1 MADDLGEAAAAKMG
15 SRVKVMRIV
24 HTIHMTADLGAC
36 RARYLD
42 LLGGLIFA
50 EGYFEAE
57 DRDMALL
64 YVVNHMVEPMAPRD
78 PNRLDKHVA
87 RYLHRY
93 GQGFQSFEIGIQDG
107 PAVANKLKAAG
118 CKLSAEYGT
127 FFYVRPE
134 STGGVL
140 LEVTEAPMP
149 NDPYGRRNWRSDWI
163 EGHPT
168 SLLRLDHIACVT
180 PDVEAAIAFFTDLL
194 DGELLTD
201 ERITAP
207 QPGRRALVQLAE
219 TRIAFTQPDDPE
231 SGPLGAFL
239 TPPTSGVYALVWCV
253 EDEHAAQNF
262 FHKKGVRTTRE
273 HCVSA
278 GFAIDPSDFLG
289 ARHEFVAVGSAKLE
303 TRLGR

>member
-1 MADDLGEAAAAKMG
+1 MLFDL
-15 SRVKVMRIV
+15 
-24 HTIHMTADLGAC
+24 
-36 RARYLD
+36 YLD

-64 YVVNHMVEPMAPRD
+64 YVANHMIEPMAPRD
-78 PNRLDKHVA
+78 PKATDKHVA
-87 RYLHRY
+87 RYLQRY
-93 GQGFQSFEIGIQDG
+93 GPGFQSFEIGIEDG
-107 PAVANKLKAAG
+107 PAVANALKAAG

-140 LEVTEAPMP
+140 LEVTETPMP

-168 SLLRLDHIACVT
+168 SLLRLDHIACIT
-180 PDVEAAIAFFTDLL
+180 PDVEAAIAFFTGRF

-201 ERITAP
+201 ERIASP
-207 QPGRRALVQLAE
+207 QPGRRALVQLAD
-219 TRIAFTQPDDPE
+219 TRIAFTQPDDAE

-239 TPPTSGVYALVWCV
+239 TPPTSGVYALVWRV
-253 EDEHAAQNF
+253 EDEQAAQSF

-289 ARHEFVAVGSAKLE
+289 ARHEFVGLAGGLG